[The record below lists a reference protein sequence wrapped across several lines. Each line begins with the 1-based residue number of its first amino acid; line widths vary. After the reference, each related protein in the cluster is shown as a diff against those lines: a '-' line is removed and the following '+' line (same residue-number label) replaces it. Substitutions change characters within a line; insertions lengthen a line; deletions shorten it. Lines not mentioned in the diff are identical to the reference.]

1 MNAYLSESYK
11 GLCLLMLMA
20 LLSASAKAD
29 TIVLDDFSLN
39 LTAANL
45 TFTAL
50 DGSGSTNS
58 NNSTP
63 PNRIQLAP
71 NYKATWTDGTS
82 GAQNGILGGVRTGEI
97 RNGVG
102 VGNSTLRIS
111 LGTMG
116 VDSPQ
121 NNMLC
126 LACLTYSFSPQDF
139 SSIARMVVNFTAFAP
154 QYRGLAEVTVSL
166 SDGTRTASGLFS
178 TSTASVG
185 NNSYWLTGLTN
196 WYQLDKRNIRQV
208 VVGFNATSN
217 AVDLNVNAISF
228 THAPEPSSFACLAV
242 VLASATTLRLLKYRN
257 RRRVKTAT
265 VSHTPCANKQC
276 LTE

>member
-1 MNAYLSESYK
+1 VNEYLSESRK
-11 GLCLLMLMA
+11 RLCLLMLVP

-45 TFTAL
+45 TFSAL
-50 DGSGSTNS
+50 DGSGSTS
-58 NNSTP
+58 TNNTTP

-82 GAQNGILGGVRTGEI
+82 GAQNGILGGVRSGEI
-97 RNGVG
+97 RNSSGT
-102 VGNSTLRIS
+102 GNSILRIS
-111 LGTMG
+111 AGTLG

-121 NNMLC
+121 YNMLC
-126 LACLTYSFSPQDF
+126 LACLTYNVSPQDF
-139 SSIARMVVNFTAFAP
+139 SSIAQMIVNFTAFAP
-154 QYRGLAEVTVSL
+154 QYRGLAEVSVSL

-178 TSTASVG
+178 TNTAVVG

-196 WYQLDKRNIRQV
+196 WYQLDKTNIRQV

-217 AVDLNVNAISF
+217 AVDFNVNSISF
-228 THAPEPSSFACLAV
+228 THAPEPNSFACLVA
-242 VLASATTLRLLKYRN
+242 LLGIAATLRLLKSRH
-257 RRRVKTAT
+257 RRVVKTAT
-265 VSHTPCANKQC
+265 LPQTPGISKPC
-276 LTE
+276 LTA